1 MYYICTNF
9 LKLCKVKSFFEMNQE
24 KCTNYLLL
32 CTSLIQ
38 LYLFTVGLLPQT
50 DVAIVFC
57 SGFRLHETFCARVLI
72 PQRKRE
78 KAVRCFLRFMVLKQK
93 CHPEHSAQNDTYI
106 QLYCS
111 TIMQL
116 S

>member
-1 MYYICTNF
+1 MIEFTGHI
-9 LKLCKVKSFFEMNQE
+9 SGAAE
-24 KCTNYLLL
+24 KAFWKNGRKIVLVG
-32 CTSLIQ
+32 
-38 LYLFTVGLLPQT
+38 YLFVFPLVFPILLFFGYLFQSAT
-50 DVAIVFC
+50 FIYTFAVCLAIVPIF
-57 SGFRLHETFCARVLI
+57 FFI
-72 PQRKRE
+72 PKRKKE